1 MASPASAALPSLAG
15 TTALQQLTTEVP
27 VVNSSAVDQVIQ
39 SVLDGNGN
47 SAAVGH
53 VAQVVLSVHSTSAGK
68 DPSIQA
74 VQP

>member
-15 TTALQQLTTEVP
+15 MTALQQLTTDVP

-53 VAQVVLSVHSTSAGK
+53 VAQEVLSVHSTSAGE
-68 DPSIQA
+68 DPSIRA